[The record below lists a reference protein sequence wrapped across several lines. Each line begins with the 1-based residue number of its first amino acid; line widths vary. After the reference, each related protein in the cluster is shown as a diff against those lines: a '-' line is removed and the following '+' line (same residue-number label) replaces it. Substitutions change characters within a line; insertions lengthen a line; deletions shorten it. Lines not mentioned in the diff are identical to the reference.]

1 MGLLIKMKKTAL
13 LLLGLSAILWSKTWD
28 SFTMLGNNDRYFFGN
43 DSLEHL
49 AADANRNGIYIYSN
63 RYCYGGLKHD
73 LDYDMH
79 VVKDTC
85 AFEKTP
91 FDYVTNDSIWIPK
104 ETFGKGALDTLK
116 FLNGAFAKD
125 DFEYLDI
132 SQESLLKMTTNNS
145 YDDFLTVYDSTLKY
159 FRVDVNL
166 FVYQKY
172 LAYKALCYRIYS
184 WSSYG
189 SALYCRYQDG
199 ESWNFGGGV
208 FFDRSL
214 WKDDGPYC
222 DDDYTDVCY
231 DERNHP
237 YYCHLGMKENSFIYR
252 PFRKEYSCQYKVN
265 GTAATKKAS
274 NVIIQKKKQPK
285 LQLKG
290 NH

>member
-13 LLLGLSAILWSKTWD
+13 LLLCLSVVLWSKTWD
-28 SFTMLGNNDRYFFGN
+28 SFTMLGNEDRYFFGH

-49 AADANRNGIYIYSN
+49 AADANRNGIFIYSI

-73 LDYDMH
+73 MDYGMRK
-79 VVKDTC
+79 VVQFN

-104 ETFGKGALDTLK
+104 ENFGKGTLDTLK
-116 FLNGAFAKD
+116 FLNGSFAKD

-132 SQESLLKMTTNNS
+132 SQDSLLKMNTKNS

-159 FRVDVNL
+159 LRVEVNL
-166 FVYQKY
+166 FVYQKH

-189 SALYCRYQDG
+189 SALYCRYQDD

-208 FFDRSL
+208 FFERSL
-214 WKDDGPYC
+214 WNDTGYEC
-222 DDDYTDVCY
+222 DYDDYRCNDGSDSIYCY
-231 DERNHP
+231 GSRINDNIIIHRNLHID
-237 YYCHLGMKENSFIYR
+237 NSY
-252 PFRKEYSCQYKVN
+252 PYKVN
-265 GTAATKKAS
+265 GTPATKGSS
-274 NVIIQKKKQPK
+274 NIIIQKKKQPK